1 MNLKN
6 RMVLLA
12 HERDVLEKY
21 LEAKIYAR
29 DWHAIADVAC
39 DIREL
44 EAQIKLLKSL
54 VYIEEEEQEL
64 ENK

>member
-12 HERDVLEKY
+12 HERDVLERY
-21 LEAKIYAR
+21 LEAKLSAR

-44 EAQIKLLKSL
+44 EAQIKLIKTL
-54 VYIEEEEQEL
+54 IHQEEGDEE
-64 ENK
+64 